1 MKTIISND
9 FQIGINKAKYIH
21 DKYNIY
27 FDLQNLLKQI
37 YEDNRIKIKYVN
49 QNNTPITKY
58 DSINNYYVILLN
70 YNSSVA
76 LNNFNIALQLGHIL
90 LNHKMTNNKFI
101 YNYKTSE
108 DIQAKGFALEFLL
121 PKEIF
126 IIKYNELDRDVYKLA
141 KYFEVSPALILVAM
155 IMYKIK

>member
-1 MKTIISND
+1 MKPIISND

-76 LNNFNIALQLGHIL
+76 LNNFNIA
-90 LNHKMTNNKFI
+90 I
-101 YNYKTSE
+101 YVKSLK
-108 DIQAKGFALEFLL
+108 Q
-121 PKEIF
+121 
-126 IIKYNELDRDVYKLA
+126 
-141 KYFEVSPALILVAM
+141 VAM
-155 IMYKIK
+155 NLCSVLALWPGILS

>member
-1 MKTIISND
+1 MNKEIIEKGLSKEYIEHRSRYILESTEYIID
-9 FQIGINKAKYIH
+9 ILKYYIH

-37 YEDNRIKIKYVN
+37 YEDNRIKIKYIN
-49 QNNTPITKY
+49 QNNSPITKY

-90 LNHKMTNNKFI
+90 LNHKI
-101 YNYKTSE
+101 
-108 DIQAKGFALEFLL
+108 
-121 PKEIF
+121 
-126 IIKYNELDRDVYKLA
+126 
-141 KYFEVSPALILVAM
+141 
-155 IMYKIK
+155 